1 MGLADFGLCLA
12 TFDDAHDYKAADLL
26 GVLPATVPVHLVQMP
41 GSFKKA
47 PVRAPVRLDRHHPR

>member
-26 GVLPATVPVHLVQMP
+26 GLGVASVVRIPTDEASRMRCVPGALAA
-41 GSFKKA
+41 A
-47 PVRAPVRLDRHHPR
+47 P